1 MPAPSPVLSVAAFG
15 RRLGVLL
22 PRGVDHVAVAVSGGA
37 DSMALALLAHDW
49 AAKRNIRVSAFTVD
63 HGLRPESA
71 QEARQVA
78 RWLKAANIPCRILT
92 WRGAKPAA
100 NRQEAAREARYG
112 LLRDACAKAGIGH
125 LLLAHHREDQAE
137 TLLLR
142 ALRGSGVDGLAAMQ
156 AARALDRD
164 FILLRPLLDVPKAD
178 LVATL
183 RKRGQA
189 WIEDPSNANP
199 AFARVRV
206 RRALDDLAGGDA
218 GLRAELVA
226 HLALT
231 ARNLSRAR
239 AALDSAALALL
250 QDMAHLDP
258 LAGIARLDPAK
269 LRAADDEIA
278 LRALARLLQAIGG
291 DPLPPRLERLERLLA
306 GLRGARPGPATLH
319 RCMLRPEKGDTQI
332 LVCREARH
340 LPEGMSLT
348 PGGRFVWDG
357 RFEIAVPQR
366 QRGLVL
372 APLGRHRPAG
382 VSSAVSPAA
391 WPTLPAIWRN
401 GTLLAVPGLGC
412 GNVPPGLSVTFGKHW

>member
-1 MPAPSPVLSVAAFG
+1 MPAPSPALSVAAFG
-15 RRLGVLL
+15 RRLGALL

-71 QEARQVA
+71 KEARQVA
-78 RWLKAANIPCRILT
+78 RWLKAAGMPCRILT
-92 WRGAKPAA
+92 WRGVKPAA
-100 NRQEAAREARYG
+100 NRQEVAREARYG
-112 LLRDACAKAGIGH
+112 LLRDACAKAGIRH

-156 AARALDRD
+156 ASRALDRD

-206 RRALDDLAGGDA
+206 RRALNDLAGGDA

-231 ARNLSRAR
+231 ARNLARAR
-239 AALDSAALALL
+239 AALDSAAIALL
-250 QDMAHLDP
+250 QGMANLDP

-269 LRAADDEIA
+269 LKAADDEIA

-306 GLRGARPGPATLH
+306 GLRGKTPEPATLH
-319 RCMLRPEKGDTQI
+319 RCMLRPDKAGTQM

-340 LPEGMSLT
+340 LPDPIKLM
-348 PGGRFVWDG
+348 PGSRLLWDG
-357 RFEIAVPQR
+357 RFEIAVPKK
-366 QRGLVL
+366 QRGLTL
-372 APLGRHRPAG
+372 APLGQHRPDG
-382 VSSAVSPAA
+382 VSSVIPAAA
-391 WPTLPAIWRN
+391 WPTLPALWR
-401 GTLLAVPGLGC
+401 GVKLLAVPGLGW
-412 GNVPPGLSVTFGKHW
+412 GILPPGLSVTFGKHW

>member
-1 MPAPSPVLSVAAFG
+1 MPAPSPALSVAAFG
-15 RRLGVLL
+15 RRLGALL

-37 DSMALALLAHDW
+37 DSMALALLAADW

-71 QEARQVA
+71 AEAKQVA
-78 RWLKAANIPCRILT
+78 RWMKAANIPCRVLV

-112 LLRDACAKAGIGH
+112 LLRDACARAGIRH
-125 LLLAHHREDQAE
+125 LMLAHHREDQAE

-156 AARALDRD
+156 ASRALDQD

-178 LVATL
+178 LVAAL

-206 RRALDDLAGGDA
+206 RRALDALAGGDA
-218 GLRAELVA
+218 AGRAELVS

-239 AALDSAALALL
+239 AALESAAIALL
-250 QDMAHLDP
+250 RDMARVDP
-258 LAGIARLDPAK
+258 LVGIARLVPAE

-278 LRALARLLQAIGG
+278 LRALARLLQVIGG

-306 GLRGARPGPATLH
+306 GLHAKTPEPATLH

-340 LPEGMSLT
+340 LPEAMKLS
-348 PGGRFVWDG
+348 PGDRFLWDG
-357 RFEIAVPQR
+357 RFTIAVPR
-366 QRGLVL
+366 SMRGLTL
-372 APLGRHRPAG
+372 APLGRHRPDG
-382 VSSAVSPAA
+382 VSTAIPAAA
-391 WPTLPAIWRN
+391 WPALPAVWRN
-401 GTLLAVPGLGC
+401 GSLLAVPALGW
-412 GNVPPGLSVTFGKHW
+412 GNLPPGLSVTFRKHW